1 MSSHSGLNF
10 DQVLVWYLCSIVIA
24 SLPQSNIDDCSLESN
39 EMLVWNLHPAISK
52 DLFISSKF
60 VILYFC

>member
-24 SLPQSNIDDCSLESN
+24 SLPQSNIDDC
-39 EMLVWNLHPAISK
+39 
-52 DLFISSKF
+52 
-60 VILYFC
+60 